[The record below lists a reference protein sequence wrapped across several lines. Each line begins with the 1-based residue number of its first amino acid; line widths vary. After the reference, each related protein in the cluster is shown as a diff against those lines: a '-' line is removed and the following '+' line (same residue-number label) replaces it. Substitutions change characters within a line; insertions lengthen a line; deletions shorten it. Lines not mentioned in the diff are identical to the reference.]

1 MTKPKIRVLII
12 DDDIVDRKACQR
24 ALKQNPDYDFVLA
37 EAETGQEGLQLAH
50 AEKPD
55 CILLDYRLPDLDG
68 LEFLAELRNE
78 TGEIPIPVMM
88 LTGADNALVAVEAMK
103 RGARDYLVK
112 DVERQYLE
120 LLPAVIGRLMEERRL
135 QDEKQVAE
143 AKYRTLVEQTPAI
156 TYVAALDGKDSTLY
170 VSPQIRDLGFSP
182 EEWLADP
189 EIHMKQIYPDDR
201 LRVEE
206 QLSQSRA
213 TGKPLCCEYRL
224 RARNGTIFW
233 YRDQATVVRDE
244 AGQPLVLQGIL
255 VDITKSKQ
263 MEQELWEHRHR
274 LEEVVMKRTNMLTKA
289 NEQLRQDV
297 AARRQ
302 IEEELFEEKARTR
315 ATLGAIGDAVIGVD
329 TAGSIKYLNPA
340 AERFTGWKEA
350 EALSQPLAQ
359 VFSVV
364 DEVTRQP
371 VTNQALSVTG
381 NSNSGSAGILKR
393 RDGSEIAIHLSSAPI
408 HGRHGKPAGA
418 VIVFGEARGE
428 GLGAASP
435 SCLYKCA

>member
-1 MTKPKIRVLII
+1 MKKPQIRVLII

-24 ALKQNPDYDFVLA
+24 ALKLNPDYDFVLA
-37 EAETGQEGLQLAH
+37 EAETGREGLQLAH

-120 LLPAVIGRLMEERRL
+120 LLPAVIGRLMQERRL
-135 QDEKQVAE
+135 QAEKKAAE
-143 AKYRTLVEQTPAI
+143 AKYRTLVEQLPAI
-156 TYVAALDGKDSTLY
+156 TYVAALDDKGSTLY

-189 EIHMKQIYPDDR
+189 EIHLKQIHPDDR

-213 TGKPLCCEYRL
+213 SGRPLCCEYRL

-244 AGQPLVLQGIL
+244 AGHPLVLQGIL

-263 MEQELWEHRHR
+263 MEQELKEHRHH
-274 LEEVVMKRTNMLTKA
+274 LEEVVMKRTSMLTTA

-297 AARRQ
+297 AVRQ
-302 IEEELFEEKARTR
+302 QMEKELFEERERAQ
-315 ATLGAIGDAVIGVD
+315 ATLSVIGDAVIGID
-329 TAGSIKYLNPA
+329 GAGRIKCLNPA
-340 AERFTGWKEA
+340 AQRFTGWEET

-359 VFSVV
+359 VFPVI

-371 VTNQALSVTG
+371 VPSQTILSVMVG
-381 NSNSGSAGILKR
+381 NTCPVCILKR
-393 RDGSEIAIHLSSAPI
+393 RDGSEMAISLSSAPI
-408 HGRHGKPAGA
+408 HDRHGKPGGA
-418 VIVFGEARGE
+418 MIVFGDARG
-428 GLGAASP
+428 
-435 SCLYKCA
+435 KN

>member
-1 MTKPKIRVLII
+1 MTRPQIRVLII

-37 EAETGQEGLQLAH
+37 EAETGQEGLQLAQ

-156 TYVAALDGKDSTLY
+156 TYVAALDGKDSTFY

-189 EIHMKQIYPDDR
+189 EIHLKQIHPDDR

-206 QLSQSRA
+206 QLSQSRS

-233 YRDQATVVRDE
+233 YRDLATVVRDE

-255 VDITKSKQ
+255 VDISKSKQ

-274 LEEVVMKRTNMLTKA
+274 LEEVVMKRTNMLTRA

-297 AARRQ
+297 AVRQ
-302 IEEELFEEKARTR
+302 QVEAELFEERERSR
-315 ATLGAIGDAVIGVD
+315 AVLGAIAEGVIGVD
-329 TAGSIKYLNPA
+329 GDGSIRCLNPA
-340 AERFTGWKEA
+340 AERFTGWQEA
-350 EALSQPLAQ
+350 EALGQPLAQ
-359 VFSVV
+359 VFAVA
-364 DEVTRQP
+364 DETSRRP
-371 VTNQALSVTG
+371 VASLAALSATG
-381 NSNSGSAGILKR
+381 GPAFFLKR
-393 RDGSEIAIHLSSAPI
+393 RDGSEMSIRLSSIPV
-408 HGRHGKPAGA
+408 HDRHGKPAGA
-418 VIVFGEARGE
+418 VVVFGEAAKYPG
-428 GLGAASP
+428 
-435 SCLYKCA
+435 

>member
-1 MTKPKIRVLII
+1 MTKPQIRVLII
-12 DDDIVDRKACQR
+12 DDDIVDRMACQR

-50 AEKPD
+50 EEKPD

-120 LLPAVIGRLMEERRL
+120 LLPAMIGRLMQERQL
-135 QDEKQVAE
+135 QGEKKVAE

-170 VSPQIRDLGFSP
+170 VSPQIRDLGFTP

-189 EIHMKQIYPDDR
+189 EIHLQQVHPDDR

-206 QLSQSRA
+206 ELSQSRA

-244 AGQPLVLQGIL
+244 SGQPLVLQGIL
-255 VDITKSKQ
+255 VDVTKSKQ

-274 LEEVVMKRTNMLTKA
+274 LEEVVMKRTDMLTRA

-297 AARRQ
+297 VVRQ
-302 IEEELFEEKARTR
+302 QVEEELFEEKERAR
-315 ATLGAIGDAVIGVD
+315 ATLGAIGDAVVGVD
-329 TAGSIKYLNPA
+329 AGGRIKYLNPA
-340 AERFTGWKEA
+340 AQRFTGWGEA
-350 EALSQPLAQ
+350 EALSQPLAR
-359 VFSVV
+359 VLPVV
-364 DEVTRQP
+364 DEATRQP
-371 VTNQALSVTG
+371 VPGQAALSVTG
-381 NSNSGSAGILKR
+381 GGNTASAGILTR
-393 RDGSEIAIHLSSAPI
+393 RDGSEIAISLSSAPI
-408 HGRHGKPAGA
+408 HDRHGKPAGA
-418 VIVFGEARGE
+418 VIVFGEARG
-428 GLGAASP
+428 
-435 SCLYKCA
+435 KD